1 MLIVRDRRD
10 GRAVSWST
18 DHDRMHEI
26 ADLDENFYTIEDRA
40 GHAYYCHV
48 TRPTMSASWVHPY
61 DLSAQL
67 EAEIKP

>member
-10 GRAVSWST
+10 GRAVSWGT
-18 DHDRMHEI
+18 DHDRMREI
-26 ADLDENFYTIEDRA
+26 AAADSAFETWPDLGAAWFYCNVEKQGMD
-40 GHAYYCHV
+40 
-48 TRPTMSASWVHPY
+48 WVHPY

>member
-18 DHDRMHEI
+18 DHHRMHEI
-26 ADLDENFYTIEDRA
+26 ADSNPDFETWPDRNA
-40 GHAYYCHV
+40 DDYYWHV
-48 TRPTMSASWVHPY
+48 EREGMHWIHPY
-61 DLSAQL
+61 DLSAQQ

>member
-10 GRAVSWST
+10 GRAVSWGT
-18 DHDRMHEI
+18 DHHRMHEI
-26 ADLDENFYTIEDRA
+26 AAIDPAFETWPDLGAAWFYCNVEKQGMD
-40 GHAYYCHV
+40 
-48 TRPTMSASWVHPY
+48 WVHPY

>member
-10 GRAVSWST
+10 GQAVSWGT
-18 DHDRMHEI
+18 DYRRMEEI
-26 ADLDENFYTIEDRA
+26 AAGDPEFELWPDRGA
-40 GHAYYCHV
+40 TRFYCHV
-48 TRPTMSASWVHPY
+48 ERGGLAWVHPY